1 MTEDTIFDKILR
13 REIPAEIVHE
23 DEDILAFRDIN
34 PQGPTHVVVIPKKKT
49 SGFDRLADL
58 SPEDTGRYLHGIAR
72 TAEKLGLSEGY
83 RVVFNIGKHGQQT
96 VAYVHAH
103 IIGGR
108 QMGWPPG

>member
-13 REIPAEIVHE
+13 REIPADIVHE
-23 DEDILAFRDIN
+23 DDTVLAFRDIN
-34 PQGPTHVVVIPKKKT
+34 PQGPTHVVVIPKIKAA
-49 SGFDRLADL
+49 GFDRLTDL
-58 SPEDTGRYLHGIAR
+58 SPEETGRYMHGIAR
-72 TAEKLGLSEGY
+72 TAEKLGLAQGY

-96 VAYVHAH
+96 VSYVHAH

>member
-1 MTEDTIFDKILR
+1 MAEDTIFDKILR
-13 REIPAEIVHE
+13 GEIPAEVVHE
-23 DEDILAFRDIN
+23 DGDVFAFKDIN
-34 PQGPTHVVVIPKKKT
+34 PQGPVHVVVIPKKKT
-49 SGFDRLADL
+49 SGFDRLTGL
-58 SPEDTGRYLHGIAR
+58 SPEETGRYIQGIAR

-96 VAYVHAH
+96 VSYVHAH